1 MKRKPREYEDDDG
14 RTVADMSEVRRR
26 NLFIPQT
33 NPRMEESKRG
43 DRKVESGASQ
53 NPPLNRKETRSFIF
67 GALSAGLLIALVFI
81 VALGLAIALMLFFW
95 NH

>member
-1 MKRKPREYEDDDG
+1 MKRKPLEYEDDDG
-14 RTVADMSEVRRR
+14 RTIADMSEVRRR

-43 DRKVESGASQ
+43 DRIVESGASK
-53 NPPLNRKETRSFIF
+53 NTPLNRKETRSFIF

>member
-1 MKRKPREYEDDDG
+1 MKRKPLEYEDDDG
-14 RTVADMSEVRRR
+14 RTIADMSEVRRR

-43 DRKVESGASQ
+43 DRKVESGASP

>member
-14 RTVADMSEVRRR
+14 RTVADMSEVHRR
-26 NLFIPQT
+26 NLFVPRR
-33 NPRMEESKRG
+33 NPHQESTKREIENN
-43 DRKVESGASQ
+43 ESTANQ
-53 NPPLNRKETRSFIF
+53 NSPLNRKETRSFIF

>member
-1 MKRKPREYEDDDG
+1 MKRKPLEYEDDDG
-14 RTVADMSEVRRR
+14 RTVADMSEVHRR
-26 NLFIPQT
+26 NLFVPRR
-33 NPRMEESKRG
+33 NPHQESTKREIENN
-43 DRKVESGASQ
+43 ESTANQ

-95 NH
+95 SH